1 VSQNDRGGQTYSQQ
15 LIVEETLP
23 NGKIATVD
31 LSTLGTSPFQPKNRP
46 QNLKLRA
53 RKKIDFA
60 LIIES
65 EGTANTLVYVK
76 GQGIVLREPSVV
88 AIDRTTREVLA
99 FGSEAKRMLGKTPA
113 NIQAVR
119 PLRNGVIADFEVTQA
134 MIKYFIRKVHNRRSL
149 LHPRIVIGIPSGITE
164 VEKRAVREAAEQAGA
179 RQIEL
184 LEEPMAAAIGS
195 DLPISE
201 PHGNMIVDIGG
212 GTTEVAVISLS
223 GMVVSKSIDVAGDE
237 MDEAVMQYFRRK
249 YNLVIGEATAENVKI
264 HIGSVFPLPEEESM
278 EVKGRDQVTGLPRTI
293 TVTSEEIRQALSEP
307 VKLIV
312 DTVKEALEE
321 TPPELAADLV
331 DRGIMMAGGGALLR
345 GFTDLLSQETDLP
358 VHVAADPLTAVTIGC
373 GRYLEELDNI
383 KRQRIMLSSSSS

>member
-1 VSQNDRGGQTYSQQ
+1 MFNYILGLFSNDMG
-15 LIVEETLP
+15 I
-23 NGKIATVD
+23 D
-31 LSTLGTSPFQPKNRP
+31 L
-46 QNLKLRA
+46 
-53 RKKIDFA
+53 
-60 LIIES
+60 
-65 EGTANTLVYVK
+65 GTANTLVYVK

-99 FGSEAKRMLGKTPA
+99 FGAEAKRMLGKTPA

-179 RQIEL
+179 RQTEL
-184 LEEPMAAAIGS
+184 LEEPMAAAIGA

-249 YNLVIGEATAENVKI
+249 YNLVIGESTAEQVKI
-264 HIGSVFPLPEEESM
+264 KVGSVFPLPEEESM

-321 TPPELAADLV
+321 TPPELSADLV

-345 GFTDLLSQETDLP
+345 GFPDLLAQETDLP

-383 KRQRIMLSSSSS
+383 KRHRIMLSSSSR